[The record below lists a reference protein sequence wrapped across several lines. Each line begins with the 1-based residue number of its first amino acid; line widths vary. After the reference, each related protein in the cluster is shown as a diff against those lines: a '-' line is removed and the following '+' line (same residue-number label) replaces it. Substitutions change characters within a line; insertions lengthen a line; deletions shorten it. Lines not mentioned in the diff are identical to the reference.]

1 MAPESPRRLHFE
13 HPLALTALDRD
24 GPSPVALTLDP
35 DQCAAMARFLGIPAV
50 EALAFAGEIAP
61 RGADGWR
68 LTGRLTGRA
77 VQDCV
82 VTLEP
87 VEETIASD
95 IERLYRPAGPADS
108 VEMLEIGP
116 EDLDAPE
123 PVGSTLDL
131 AGVMAEA
138 VALALDPYPRAPAAA
153 GFAGHVHAGPGI
165 TPLTDE
171 ALRPFSKLTS
181 LRARLREPG
190 GDGGG

>member
-1 MAPESPRRLHFE
+1 MDTESPRRLQFE
-13 HPLALTALDRD
+13 HPLALEALGRD
-24 GPSPVALTLDP
+24 GPRAVALTLDP
-35 DQCAAMARFLGIPAV
+35 DQCAAMARFLGIPTV
-50 EALAFAGEIAP
+50 EALTFAGEIAP
-61 RGADGWR
+61 RGTDGWR

-87 VEETIASD
+87 VEEAIATE

-138 VALALDPYPRAPAAA
+138 LALALDPYPRAPAAA

-171 ALRPFSKLTS
+171 ALRPFSKLAD
-181 LRARLREPG
+181 LRARLRNSG
-190 GDGGG
+190 QNGAG